1 MSEKEKKEMK
11 ELKLT
16 KINKLYIKEE
26 LHRKFKSSSAKQ
38 GLLLQDLTEK
48 VIKDY
53 LEKEKVK
60 NK

>member
-1 MSEKEKKEMK
+1 MK